1 MTLNDSEPVCPVV
14 ADWLAGWVVTL
25 GAALTVRVAALLMA
39 DKLLASVTMARY
51 SREPADVK
59 PLTVKVVLVAPATPL
74 PLLRLVNETP
84 LFVEICHC
92 TVSGVLPPPSAMVKD
107 ADAVW
112 PTVAVAFCGCVVIE
126 GAPLTVSV
134 AAVLVVVTALA
145 SVTTTWYSVP
155 DAGRE
160 LLLMVSMP
168 VVAPLIP
175 EPLLRL
181 LKLFPPL
188 VDTCH

>member
-92 TVSGVLPPPSAMVKD
+92 TASGVVPPPSTMVKD
-107 ADAVW
+107 SEADW
-112 PTVAVAFCGCVVIE
+112 PTVAVALCGCVVIE
-126 GAPLTVSV
+126 GTALMVRMAGSLVSDT
-134 AAVLVVVTALA
+134 LLA
-145 SVTTTWYSVP
+145 SVT
-155 DAGRE
+155 
-160 LLLMVSMP
+160 
-168 VVAPLIP
+168 
-175 EPLLRL
+175 
-181 LKLFPPL
+181 
-188 VDTCH
+188 